1 MNFFDRTIL
10 LCYCL
15 VMLQSNISDV
25 YSLKYTKIKINSDDD
40 LSLENRLNMQNVLI
54 LIKSVFIKITN
65 IIIMRSF

>member
-40 LSLENRLNMQNVLI
+40 LSLENSLNMQNLLI

-65 IIIMRSF
+65 IIMRSF